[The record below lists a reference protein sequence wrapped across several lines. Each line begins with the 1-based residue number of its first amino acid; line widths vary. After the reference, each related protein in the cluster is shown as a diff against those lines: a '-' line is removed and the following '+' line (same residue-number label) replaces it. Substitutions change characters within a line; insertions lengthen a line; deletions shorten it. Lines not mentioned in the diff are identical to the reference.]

1 MAPNGSIREAESL
14 HASDDEHRDP
24 SSDEDEVKDPPKT
37 YHEPSD
43 DDDDDD
49 DDNIFKSELDE
60 AAVSSQKQTDYNRLL
75 DAMTTAYL
83 QSRKDDKFFQRDVIQ
98 DKERLSMA
106 RTVARSTDDE
116 QSQPQRDRTAEVND
130 THTQADP
137 FFGFDSLDGYDS
149 ISPDVAPE
157 DMSAHYPL
165 RRHYRTLSNES
176 QQDNSSRNTFRLVAN
191 VSSVAAGHYGMYLKT
206 KEINGD
212 TTAARF
218 SVRVLV
224 RYRDMRMVQPFYTRF
239 FKSPKDECSE
249 WCYLKAENL
258 FEVYPHTGMAQVNI
272 HITSDKTF
280 DEVRGQLL
288 IRSLRLVLVGSP
300 DTLGPEPILSRSILA
315 DYSIPIHPPSD
326 RYRPDDHRFGISPPG
341 GNQEANNLGVI
352 SRLAVSKNGN
362 FLAALVKYQDQ
373 FAVEVW
379 CLNKLRNEYQP
390 ISQSRPV
397 VTTHNCTNAGRL
409 PLELDISATG
419 EHIAVFQTPRIGDWN
434 EDTVL
439 PTSDIGVC
447 LFRNIQATSHEHLVI
462 SVDERA
468 SLAEHHDPTLVVHSL
483 VKQNAPDALKH
494 AIGYAAFVDEFK
506 SEEHTLPTRFVFC
519 NGLYLD
525 VYELHSNGF
534 IHSNTIPLYHMN
546 SALHR
551 ATACALMM
559 RSIAINMFIWVED
572 NGRYCTAWDL
582 SNGSA
587 ISRFEIAGLQFGGFA
602 NATSTQVAC
611 NQNIIAIV
619 GHDNTIT
626 TVDASCGIVI
636 SRRLILDS
644 VIEDIAFPSAQSQM
658 LIVKIRGEGDNQQ
671 TTLILD
677 PLRLDIQEQIQF
689 MPPLSSLTAL
699 GLSGPKSWPEIGVVC
714 WPDEN
719 QIHVYECK
727 QPTVQIHG
735 ARAPIANDVVDRC
748 PYELRFTIP
757 ARPSG
762 ATGGSSL
769 TRQVEVWAKGERSTQ
784 VFSFVP
790 EPWELH
796 KAVDGRILPPG
807 DRFVVYASW
816 TIQLWSL
823 PTADEPRCR
832 LLFFWSIANNTNVK
846 GELGNS
852 DLETVLESHTR
863 FNSAYIYEY
872 SESDMQQRFR
882 VTVVSSLKS
891 VIQVQIPSSHNLYSD
906 SQVTAKS
913 CIEGIWLLALSHSM
927 ISIEHQ
933 SKHEVEKYSG
943 DNRDHVSAIVEFVNG
958 YINHSVL
965 QDQSNER
972 TVLTHLL
979 EISNLSDLGA
989 KFITALLES
998 DHCSWIPSMTSS
1010 GPIALAVQRRNTMA
1024 VRAIL
1029 NYCTR
1034 KAAESHPA
1042 YLIPVEHSFKG
1053 LVEVYPE
1060 LLRDFFRRAS
1070 YIPAQRADFNT
1081 KYVATSAYS
1090 WGLTKDKLLSWI
1102 SRSKKKH
1109 AKSVGYKKQTF
1120 SFQLKKSR
1128 NTNHR
1133 KDTIPQR
1140 PAHLDP
1146 IRLQYDCMVYVAPFP
1161 SLITLGTGSQFH
1173 LLAGKGF
1180 FDSPALMAV
1189 LRYKTWQYGLFYWIY
1204 RYIWLAVFYGT
1215 FLATTSAQLQSSKAM
1230 DSLPGPISRYLGD
1243 YWIVIP
1249 VIGLFAG
1256 SYLLVEEILQLATF
1270 GNSRYL
1276 KSLYNYVEVTS
1287 ILLTMICLGQT
1298 IHTFWMQGPDSYQQ
1312 FGLTSFAIMAM
1323 YLHVIAETRIFK
1335 GVGTIVNTIVLVVQK
1350 IWSFLFVF
1358 LLIIIAT
1365 THSLFYLQQ
1374 AYQTECNE
1382 SGVCTRSSSSHP
1394 YNVFSSFAT
1403 TLFFMV
1409 YL

>member
-1 MAPNGSIREAESL
+1 MSPSGSIRDGAFL
-14 HASDDEHRDP
+14 HSSDDENRMP
-24 SSDEDEVKDPPKT
+24 SSDE
-37 YHEPSD
+37 
-43 DDDDDD
+43 
-49 DDNIFKSELDE
+49 
-60 AAVSSQKQTDYNRLL
+60 
-75 DAMTTAYL
+75 
-83 QSRKDDKFFQRDVIQ
+83 
-98 DKERLSMA
+98 
-106 RTVARSTDDE
+106 
-116 QSQPQRDRTAEVND
+116 AEVND
-130 THTQADP
+130 P
-137 FFGFDSLDGYDS
+137 
-149 ISPDVAPE
+149 PE
-157 DMSAHYPL
+157 TYNAFSDDD
-165 RRHYRTLSNES
+165 NES
-176 QQDNSSRNTFRLVAN
+176 QSDKSSIDAFRLVAN
-191 VSSVAAGHYGMYLKT
+191 VSSVAAGRYGLYLKL
-206 KEINGD
+206 KEIGV
-212 TTAARF
+212 A
-218 SVRVLV
+218 
-224 RYRDMRMVQPFYTRF
+224 
-239 FKSPKDECSE
+239 
-249 WCYLKAENL
+249 
-258 FEVYPHTGMAQVNI
+258 HVNI
-272 HITSDKTF
+272 YITPDLTF
-280 DEVRGQLL
+280 KEVRGQLL
-288 IRSLRLVLVGSP
+288 IRSLRLILVGGSE
-300 DTLGPEPILSRSILA
+300 TLGPEPVLSRSILA
-315 DYSIPIHPPSD
+315 HYPISIHPTNG
-326 RYRPDDHRFGISPPG
+326 YYGPDDHRFGGSPPG
-341 GNQEANNLGVI
+341 GIQEANDLGVI
-352 SRLAVSKNGN
+352 SRLAVSKNGI
-362 FLAALVKYQDQ
+362 FLAALVIIQNQ
-373 FAVEVW
+373 FAVKVW
-379 CLNKLRNEYQP
+379 RVDEQRNGYQL
-390 ISQSRPV
+390 ISQSEPV
-397 VTTHNCTNAGRL
+397 VATHDHENAGRL

-419 EHIAVFQTPRIGDWN
+419 EYIAVFQTPRIGDWN
-434 EDTVL
+434 QGTVL
-439 PTSDIGVC
+439 PKSNIGVR
-447 LFRNIQATSHEHLVI
+447 LFRNTQSDSRDHLAI
-462 SVDERA
+462 SVDDRA
-468 SLAEHHDPTLVVHSL
+468 GFLAEHHDPRPTPLVE
-483 VKQNAPDALKH
+483 QNTPDALKQ

-525 VYELHSNGF
+525 VYELQSNGL
-534 IHSNTIPLYHMN
+534 IHNNTIPLYHMN

-551 ATACALMM
+551 ATACALMV

-626 TVDASCGIVI
+626 TVDAFCGIVI

-644 VIEDIAFPSAQSQM
+644 VIEDIAFPSARSQM
-658 LIVKIRGEGDNQQ
+658 LIVKIRGESDNQQ

-689 MPPLSSLTAL
+689 MPPLSSLTIL
-699 GLSGPKSWPEIGVVC
+699 GLSGPKPWPEIGVVC

-719 QIHVYECK
+719 RIRVYECK

-735 ARAPIANDVVDRC
+735 ARAPIANDVVDMC

-757 ARPSG
+757 ARPNG
-762 ATGGSSL
+762 ATGGNSL
-769 TRQVEVWAKGERSTQ
+769 TRQVEVWTKGERSTQ

-796 KAVDGRILPPG
+796 KAVDGRILPPW

-863 FNSAYIYEY
+863 FNSAYIHEY
-872 SESDMQQRFR
+872 WGSDDQKRFR
-882 VTVVSSLKS
+882 VTVVSPLKS
-891 VIQVQIPSSHNLYSD
+891 VMQVQIPSSHNLYSD

-927 ISIEHQ
+927 ISVEHQ
-933 SKHEVEKYSG
+933 GKHGVEKYSG

-965 QDQSNER
+965 QDWSNER

-979 EISNLSDLGA
+979 EISNLSDLSA

-998 DHCSWIPSMTSS
+998 DHCSWIPSIMTSS
-1010 GPIALAVQRRNTMA
+1010 RPIALAVQHRNTTA

-1029 NYCTR
+1029 DYCTR

-1042 YLIPVEHSFKG
+1042 YLMPVEHSFKD

-1070 YIPAQRADFNT
+1070 YIPAQRADFNK

-1090 WGLTKDKLLSWI
+1090 WDLTKDKLLSWI

-1109 AKSVGYKKQTF
+1109 VETVGYKKQTF

-1133 KDTIPQR
+1133 RETIPQW
-1140 PAHLDP
+1140 PANLDP

-1215 FLATTSAQLQSSKAM
+1215 FLATTSAQLQSSKST

-1249 VIGLFAG
+1249 IIGLFAG

-1335 GVGTIVNTIVLVVQK
+1335 GVGTIVNTIVLVVHK

-1382 SGVCTRSSSSHP
+1382 SGVCTRSSPSHP

-1403 TLFFMV
+1403 TLFFMRSLSTPFMRLV
-1409 YL
+1409 FKENKPGKSSYLKISLRLS